1 MSEPRIKT
9 LITGKDNVEIIRDQI
24 AAILS
29 LELQN
34 QKELAQEAETP
45 DAAQYDV
52 SVYVENAHPY
62 EIGVNKP
69 PLRFVNVILPKASL
83 ISGSRS
89 GVQKEQAV
97 FWLDCA
103 ATGNDAAPLWNWRPF
118 FKPMK
123 RHFFYALAA
132 ASLFYACAT
141 VDVEKSVRLKS
152 GAGKTRSAPE
162 ALVVPIETVPEIV
175 MVEKPVYVPEK
186 DKSTLSN
193 APNLS
198 GIMQSSEYSF
208 SAMVYDF
215 NPDWVYEVYCHP
227 LRVTDMRLG

>member
-103 ATGNDAAPLWNWRPF
+103 ATGNDAAPLWN
-118 FKPMK
+118 
-123 RHFFYALAA
+123 
-132 ASLFYACAT
+132 
-141 VDVEKSVRLKS
+141 EKNAVCRAWAVSRLVRDILMSDYYLYLGLQGVVGSRAVTAMDAGAPQSDAGEAIQFAVVRLMFEVQF
-152 GAGKTRSAPE
+152 AERY
-162 ALVVPIETVPEIV
+162 IEQEGPEI
-175 MVEKPVYVPEK
+175 EQI
-186 DKSTLSN
+186 D
-193 APNLS
+193 
-198 GIMQSSEYSF
+198 
-208 SAMVYDF
+208 
-215 NPDWVYEVYCHP
+215 YEVSP
-227 LRVTDMRLG
+227 ETGELVAVSGNEN